1 MAKKKLFTLS
11 ENKRPPRRPKQE
23 RSARVKELPNYEDK
37 PPFYIH
43 GIKAGSKEEYWCS
56 LALDI
61 IEQQT
66 GWGWAYQ
73 VPVYG
78 GRTVRGGNV
87 IDFLVY
93 TPGRWTMLDPK
104 GRYWHTGIHEDQYE
118 MQRVARKKGWNLIE
132 WFTDETPTKQAVLE
146 FLRRELHV
154 A

>member
-11 ENKRPPRRPKQE
+11 ENKRPPRKPKQE
-23 RSARVKELPNYEDK
+23 RSARVKELPNTLDK
-37 PPFYIH
+37 PPFYIR
-43 GIKAGSKEEYWCS
+43 GIKAGSKEEWWCS

-61 IEQQT
+61 IQQQT
-66 GWGWAYQ
+66 GWNWDYQ

-104 GRYWHTGIHEDQYE
+104 GRYWHTGIHEDQSE
-118 MQRVARKKGWNLIE
+118 MRIVARKKNWTLIE
-132 WFTDETPTKQAVLE
+132 WFTDETPTKEAVLQ
-146 FLRRELHV
+146 FLRREMHV
-154 A
+154 

>member
-1 MAKKKLFTLS
+1 MAKKLFTLT
-11 ENKRPPRRPKQE
+11 ENKRQPRRPKQAQ
-23 RSARVKELPNYEDK
+23 SARVKELPNYEDK
-37 PPFYIH
+37 PPFFIR

-56 LALDI
+56 LALEI

-66 GWGWAYQ
+66 GWGWDYQ

-104 GRYWHTGIHEDQYE
+104 GRYWHTGIHEDQSE
-118 MQRVARKKGWNLIE
+118 MQRVARKKGWVLIE
-132 WFTDETPTKQAVLE
+132 WFTDETPTKQSVLE

-154 A
+154 S